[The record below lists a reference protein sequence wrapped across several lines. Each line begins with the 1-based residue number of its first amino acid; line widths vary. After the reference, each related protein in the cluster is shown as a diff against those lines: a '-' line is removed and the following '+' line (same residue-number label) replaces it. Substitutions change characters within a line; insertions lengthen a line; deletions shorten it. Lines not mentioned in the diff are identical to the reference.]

1 MAVFEVLE
9 MNKEIEQII
18 LTNPTE
24 PKLMAVARKNGL
36 FTMKEDAI
44 IKSMQGIVPFEE
56 VNTLGGV
63 YDSVE
68 EEEAAVVPPAKPA
81 EEVVIE

>member
-1 MAVFEVLE
+1 MAVFEVME

-18 LTNPTE
+18 LTSPTE
-24 PKLMAVARKNGL
+24 PNLMKAARKYGM
-36 FTMKEDAI
+36 FTMKEDAL

-68 EEEAAVVPPAKPA
+68 EEEKEDVLPKPT